1 MRTSILTLI
10 TLLLLI
16 PATSEARPSKR
27 SAIEAGTKA
36 AVREGTTKEEL
47 KAMNAG
53 KDFETVLGGKE
64 RSKIK
69 APMSAGKS
77 YAKGK
82 EPKVTPLAAKKQY
95 KYATPLLGMSVVV
108 PDNLPIGT
116 EKSTINKSSFTLGF
130 IRFGAESAAELT
142 TEQMDARFTQLST
155 LKSETSVSDWY
166 IPSIAD
172 VQKSDV
178 SIFKLPA
185 RKYKYTSMRDGKKHA
200 GVWYMGYGNA
210 RVYDITFGTTPELF
224 PLAAPQLEEIVKSM
238 QLLK

>member
-1 MRTSILTLI
+1 MRISILSLI
-10 TLLLLI
+10 TVLLLI
-16 PATSEARPSKR
+16 PATTEARPSKR

-36 AVREGTTKEEL
+36 AVREGVTKEEL

-82 EPKVTPLAAKKQY
+82 EPKVTPLASKKQY
-95 KYATPLLGMSVVV
+95 KYASPLLGISVTV

-116 EKSTINKSSFTLGF
+116 EKSTVNKSSFTLGN
-130 IRFGAESAAELT
+130 IRFGAESAAEMT
-142 TEQMDARFTQLST
+142 MAQMDARFTELST
-155 LKSETSVSDWY
+155 LKSENSISDWY
-166 IPSIAD
+166 IPSIAN

-178 SIFKLPA
+178 KMFKLPA
-185 RKYKYTSMRDGKKHA
+185 RKYTYTSIREGKEHT

-210 RVYDITFGTTPELF
+210 RVYDITFGTTTNLF
-224 PLAAPQLEEIVKSM
+224 PLAAPQLEEIVQSM